1 MLQKSGHAKLAC
13 MSIILTGKNRQVTL
27 DKWPIMRSM
36 FNHARNC
43 TPAIGDAFRCAQK
56 LMICTLDSLINV
68 ESTFIVF
75 EYFAF
80 PPCTF
85 SCNKLKYTLPIFNL
99 LKDDLTRPNSDHSSP
114 LYTELFGA
122 LASSILNLTLFS
134 SLCQMFWGKRYD
146 LKKREK
152 KNVDT

>member
-1 MLQKSGHAKLAC
+1 MHFCTYSTVR
-13 MSIILTGKNRQVTL
+13 SILRFVNLFVKVSRV
-27 DKWPIMRSM
+27 
-36 FNHARNC
+36 C
-43 TPAIGDAFRCAQK
+43 AIGDAFRCAQK